1 MNTDIPDTVH
11 NQKNQADPLIKP
23 FLNFLAR
30 ELTDHPEII
39 QYIDMSYD
47 FQLVA
52 GMDISPGDD
61 IADT

>member
-1 MNTDIPDTVH
+1 M
-11 NQKNQADPLIKP
+11 IKP